1 MAPII
6 NPSPASQVPI
16 GVPGN
21 LANFP
26 SQSTSESIL
35 DRTSRFVRD
44 NKVAVT
50 AFTALVVAGTGYYVY
65 TNSNRYSGNDGG
77 SDSGSQDGSSE
88 KVSGGAGASG
98 SAAKKNK
105 KKSKSKKFLKGDG
118 TNGPLLEEIPGAAA
132 AAGSEG
138 VPKKSETPSTQVDQ
152 ASSFRADFPDQ
163 AQIDSMSEVVSVIF
177 QSRCYILTRPAGEE
191 RERLAA
197 EGEGKQ
203 AVLCEEVQGRRRMV
217 SEKRLV
223 LSSAH

>member
-6 NPSPASQVPI
+6 NPPPASQVPI

-65 TNSNRYSGNDGG
+65 TNSNRYSSNDGA

-98 SAAKKNK
+98 SGAAKKNK
-105 KKSKSKKFLKGDG
+105 KKNKSKKFLKGDG

-132 AAGSEG
+132 AAAGSEA
-138 VPKKSETPSTQVDQ
+138 VPKKSETPSTQVDE
-152 ASSFRADFPDQ
+152 ANAFRA
-163 AQIDSMSEVVSVIF
+163 
-177 QSRCYILTRPAGEE
+177 GEW
-191 RERLAA
+191 RERTS
-197 EGEGKQ
+197 EGDG
-203 AVLCEEVQGRRRMV
+203 GDGGTD
-217 SEKRLV
+217 
-223 LSSAH
+223 